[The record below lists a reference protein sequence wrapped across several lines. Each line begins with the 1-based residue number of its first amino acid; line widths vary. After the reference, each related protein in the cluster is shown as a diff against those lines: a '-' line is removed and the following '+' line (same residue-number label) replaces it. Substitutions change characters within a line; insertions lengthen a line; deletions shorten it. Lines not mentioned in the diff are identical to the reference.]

1 MEGRKGIKWCK
12 AEGEGGLPCSLSKIP
27 ADLAELVQSRSK
39 VKQGNQAFIPLQQPI
54 KDMR

>member
-39 VKQGNQAFIPLQQPI
+39 VKQENQAFIPLQQPI